1 MKGKIAHVKPG
12 VQRVYDLY
20 EYFDE
25 KREALELWA
34 GYLRQIVE
42 PPPAANVVPIRA
54 ATRM

>member
-42 PPPAANVVPIRA
+42 PPAAPNVVPIRA
-54 ATRM
+54 TA